1 MVITYFALLFKFE
14 NDMTMPHF
22 SGNPNFSQQKSL
34 QPRWQSETS
43 FTLWPV
49 SAQLSKQRK
58 SGVLPV
64 REGTFSIYI
73 HLVKTTLRLLV
84 FGYYDNLRSRSMFP
98 KKMAI
103 AFELQRNLTNSAP
116 LFRLKMDLPV
126 VQQLKSTPREGQ

>member
-1 MVITYFALLFKFE
+1 MLPQNVVKTAVDLLYKFE

-22 SGNPNFSQQKSL
+22 SGNPNFSQQKTL

-64 REGTFSIYI
+64 CEGTFSIYI
-73 HLVKTTLRLLV
+73 HLLETYLW
-84 FGYYDNLRSRSMFP
+84 F
-98 KKMAI
+98 
-103 AFELQRNLTNSAP
+103 
-116 LFRLKMDLPV
+116 
-126 VQQLKSTPREGQ
+126 PRESII

>member
-1 MVITYFALLFKFE
+1 MLPQNVVKAAVDLLYKFE

-73 HLVKTTLRLLV
+73 HLPNEARS
-84 FGYYDNLRSRSMFP
+84 NL
-98 KKMAI
+98 
-103 AFELQRNLTNSAP
+103 
-116 LFRLKMDLPV
+116 
-126 VQQLKSTPREGQ
+126 